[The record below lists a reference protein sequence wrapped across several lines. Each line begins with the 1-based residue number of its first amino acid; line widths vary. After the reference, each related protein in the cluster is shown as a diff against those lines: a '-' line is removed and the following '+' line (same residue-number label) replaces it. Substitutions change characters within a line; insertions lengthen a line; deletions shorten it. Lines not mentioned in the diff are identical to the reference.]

1 MAWYSTGTVAV
12 TENSPTVTGTGTQF
26 SSNVRVGDAFIAPD
40 GRLYEVSNVASSTV
54 MSIKPNYQGSTASG
68 QAYAVAPILGY
79 DKDLSDRFNLIANQW
94 GGTLA
99 GIQPWAT
106 APTPAA
112 ARTDLG
118 AAPLASPALTGNPT
132 APTPAATDNDT
143 SIATTGYVKNVLATN
158 GLGTDSASSA
168 VGDLNEVRYGGI
180 TAPAGASNAPAGELI
195 LWSGG
200 RSGGARASQFAIDHS
215 LNARAF
221 IRGYNSGRPAA
232 EQWGPWKELFHT
244 GNILG
249 TVSRSGGAPTGAI
262 IERGSN
268 ANGEYVRF
276 ADGTQICIVT
286 LLGNGSQQPGTPIT
300 LPLPAAFLGNYTTG
314 VSVSWAPHVSAPS
327 VANGVKVAYANGST
341 LFFTLQDALRTNRLI
356 FTLVGRWF

>member
-1 MAWYSTGTVAV
+1 
-12 TENSPTVTGTGTQF
+12 
-26 SSNVRVGDAFIAPD
+26 
-40 GRLYEVSNVASSTV
+40 
-54 MSIKPNYQGSTASG
+54 
-68 QAYAVAPILGY
+68 
-79 DKDLSDRFNLIANQW
+79 ANQW
-94 GGTLA
+94 GMTLA

-132 APTPAATDNDT
+132 APTPDATDNDT

-158 GLGTDSASSA
+158 GIGTDSASGA
-168 VGDLNEVRYGGI
+168 VRDLNEVRYGGI
-180 TAPAGASNAPAGELI
+180 TAHVGSSNAPTGELI

-200 RSGGARASQFAIDHS
+200 RTGGARVSQFAIDHS

-249 TVSRSGGAPTGAI
+249 TVSQSGGAPTGAI

-276 ADGTQICIVT
+276 ADGTQICT
-286 LLGNGSQQPGTPIT
+286 NSNRAIT
-300 LPLPAAFLGNYTTG
+300 ADPAAFIGAVTSVDGN
-314 VSVSWAPHVSAPS
+314 
-327 VANGVKVAYANGST
+327 K
-341 LFFTLQDALRTNRLI
+341 LRI
-356 FTLVGRWF
+356 GRWF